1 MQESQHLEFKRLWK
15 DEYLKWICAFA
26 NTNGGTLMLGYNDQG
41 EAVGLKNI
49 DKLLEDIPNKVRDVL
64 GILIDVNLITE
75 NNLSTLHLKVAP
87 YPYPISYKGEYHYR
101 SGSTK
106 QELKGAALDKFL
118 MRKQG
123 ITWDAVPVPGVKITD
138 LNEKALNYFREQA
151 IHNQRLPNTL
161 INESSAG
168 LLEKLRLTTG
178 DYLKRAAIMLFHPE
192 PDYFVTGAVIK
203 IGAFGT
209 SNADLLHHD
218 EITGNLFT
226 QVEEA
231 LEVIKLKYLKAS
243 ISYGELYRKERFPLP
258 IPALREALLNAVV
271 HKDYASHT
279 AIQISIYPNKLMLWN
294 PGQLP
299 ESWTLEKLLSKHE
312 SIPYNPDIANAFFR
326 AGLIESWG
334 RGIERIIEACQ
345 QDNYP
350 APQWKLEPNG
360 LWVVFELE
368 NTEQPQGTDDCE
380 RLRSF
385 MNDYE
390 HLQPEEKKLIEQLY
404 SFKTITRKQVVE
416 LLGVQQTKAY
426 YLLDSLVGK
435 NILKR
440 QGQGRGTY
448 YQLNSSKQNKTG
460 LEANLRNKL

>member
-41 EAVGLKNI
+41 EVVGLKNI
-49 DKLLEDIPNKVRDVL
+49 NKLLEGIPNKVRDVL
-64 GILIDVNLITE
+64 GILIDVNLVTDK
-75 NNLSTLHLKVAP
+75 NLSTLHLKVAP
-87 YPYPISYKGEYHYR
+87 YLYPISYKGEYHYR

-123 ITWDAVPVPGVKITD
+123 ITWDAVPVLGVKITN
-138 LNEKALNYFREQA
+138 LNEKTLNYFREQA
-151 IHNQRLPNTL
+151 IYNQRLPNTL
-161 INESSAG
+161 INES
-168 LLEKLRLTTG
+168 T
-178 DYLKRAAIMLFHPE
+178 
-192 PDYFVTGAVIK
+192 
-203 IGAFGT
+203 
-209 SNADLLHHD
+209 
-218 EITGNLFT
+218 
-226 QVEEA
+226 
-231 LEVIKLKYLKAS
+231 AS
-243 ISYGELYRKERFPLP
+243 L
-258 IPALREALLNAVV
+258 
-271 HKDYASHT
+271 
-279 AIQISIYPNKLMLWN
+279 
-294 PGQLP
+294 
-299 ESWTLEKLLSKHE
+299 LEKLLSKHE

-350 APQWKLEPNG
+350 APKWKLEPNG
-360 LWVVFELE
+360 LWVIFELE
-368 NTEQPQGTDDCE
+368 NTEQLQGVDGCE

-390 HLQPEEKKLIEQLY
+390 HLQPEEKKLIEHLY

-416 LLGVQQTKAY
+416 LIGVQPTKAY
-426 YLLDSLVGK
+426 YLLDSLVEK
-435 NILKR
+435 NILQR

-448 YQLNSSKQNKTG
+448 YQLKPN
-460 LEANLRNKL
+460 

>member
-15 DEYLKWICAFA
+15 DEYLKWVCAFA
-26 NTNGGTLMLGYNDQG
+26 NTDGGTLMLGYNDQG
-41 EAVGLKNI
+41 EAVGLKNV
-49 DKLLEDIPNKVRDVL
+49 DKLLEDIPNKARDVL
-64 GILIDVNLITE
+64 GILIDVNLITK

-161 INESSAG
+161 INESTAS

-192 PDYFVTGAVIK
+192 PDYFVTGAAIK

-209 SNADLLHHD
+209 SNTDLLHHD

-360 LWVVFELE
+360 LWVIFELE
-368 NTEQPQGTDDCE
+368 NTEQQQEVDDSG
-380 RLRSF
+380 RFRTIP
-385 MNDYE
+385 DDIRVQT
-390 HLQPEEKKLIEQLY
+390 HEEKTLLEYLIQNE
-404 SFKTITRKQVVE
+404 KITRQVAME
-416 LLGVQQTKAY
+416 LLKLQKSQTFEILNA
-426 YLLDSLVGK
+426 LVEK
-435 NILKR
+435 KILQR

-448 YQLNSSKQNKTG
+448 YQLKPN
-460 LEANLRNKL
+460 

>member
-15 DEYLKWICAFA
+15 DEYLKWVCAFA
-26 NTNGGTLMLGYNDQG
+26 NTDGGTLMLGYNDQG
-41 EAVGLKNI
+41 EAVGLKNV
-49 DKLLEDIPNKVRDVL
+49 DKLLEDIPNKARDVL
-64 GILIDVNLITE
+64 GILIDVNLITK
-75 NNLSTLHLKVAP
+75 NNLS
-87 YPYPISYKGEYHYR
+87 
-101 SGSTK
+101 
-106 QELKGAALDKFL
+106 
-118 MRKQG
+118 
-123 ITWDAVPVPGVKITD
+123 
-138 LNEKALNYFREQA
+138 
-151 IHNQRLPNTL
+151 
-161 INESSAG
+161 
-168 LLEKLRLTTG
+168 
-178 DYLKRAAIMLFHPE
+178 
-192 PDYFVTGAVIK
+192 
-203 IGAFGT
+203 
-209 SNADLLHHD
+209 
-218 EITGNLFT
+218 NLFT

-360 LWVVFELE
+360 LWVIFELE
-368 NTEQPQGTDDCE
+368 NTEQQQEVDDSG
-380 RLRSF
+380 RFR
-385 MNDYE
+385 
-390 HLQPEEKKLIEQLY
+390 
-404 SFKTITRKQVVE
+404 TI
-416 LLGVQQTKAY
+416 
-426 YLLDSLVGK
+426 LDDS
-435 NILKR
+435 
-440 QGQGRGTY
+440 GRY
-448 YQLNSSKQNKTG
+448 
-460 LEANLRNKL
+460 